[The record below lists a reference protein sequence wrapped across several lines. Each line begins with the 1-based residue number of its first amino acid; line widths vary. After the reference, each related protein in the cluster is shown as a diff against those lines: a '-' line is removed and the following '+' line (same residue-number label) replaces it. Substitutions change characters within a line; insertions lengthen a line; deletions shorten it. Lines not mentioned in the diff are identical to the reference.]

1 MDTGNR
7 YSDLK
12 LVYVVGRYPELTT
25 TFIEREINVLRQL
38 GAVVQPLSIRYPT
51 TPGSI
56 SPEHQAVR
64 KNTIFLVPKS
74 WRDFDFLAFAAAQLY
89 FMARRP
95 RVYWGTLF
103 YLLTHKHPDFK
114 ARLMTIL
121 HFGLGVYA
129 AYLLRHHDFDHL
141 HAHFIDRAVVV
152 ALVVSRLLN
161 KTYSLTA
168 HANDI
173 YTKQI
178 LIREKI
184 VNARFMVTV
193 SQYNKAY
200 LLQTYPELDSD
211 KIHILHPWVDLAQ
224 FAPPAARP
232 PHERLH
238 ILSVGRLVEKK
249 GQGDLVEACYLLQQR
264 GVDVECRIMGSGPL
278 QSSLE
283 EHITRRGLS
292 ARVLLTGG
300 QPQSQVLELLRTWA
314 DVFALPCVIAQDGDR
329 DGIPVSLAEAMAMEL
344 PVIST
349 DIVGIGE
356 LVQSGTGILT
366 SPHDPFALAEALRQI
381 HTASLSARADMGR
394 RGRGAVDAEFNLPQ
408 GVRQLADL
416 FRAAVAHS
424 GR

>member
-1 MDTGNR
+1 MDNIAQSSR
-7 YSDLK
+7 IK
-12 LVYVVGRYPELTT
+12 LVYVIGRYPELTT
-25 TFIEREINVLRQL
+25 TFIEREIKVLRQL
-38 GAVVQPLSIRYPT
+38 GAAVQPLSLRYPT

-64 KNTIFLVPKS
+64 KDTIHLVPKS
-74 WRDFDFLAFAAAQLY
+74 WRDFNLLAFAAAHLY
-89 FMARRP
+89 FLFRRP
-95 RVYWGTLF
+95 VVYWRTLL
-103 YLLTHKHPDFK
+103 YLLTHEHPDFK

-121 HFGLGVYA
+121 HFSLGVYA
-129 AYLLRHHDFDHL
+129 AFLLRRHDFDHL

-173 YTKQI
+173 YITQI

-184 VNARFMVTV
+184 VNARFVVTV
-193 SQYNKAY
+193 SLYNKAH
-200 LLQTYPELDSD
+200 LLRAYPGLDSD
-211 KIHILHPWVDLAQ
+211 KIHILHPWVDPAQ
-224 FAPPAARP
+224 FTPPPARP

-249 GQGDLVEACYLLQQR
+249 GQADLVEACYLLQQR
-264 GVDVECRIMGSGPL
+264 GVDVECRIVGSGPL
-278 QSSLE
+278 RSSLGDQ
-283 EHITRRGLS
+283 IARRGLQ
-292 ARVLLTGG
+292 AQVALMGG

-314 DVFALPCVIAQDGDR
+314 DVFVLPSVIARDGDR
-329 DGIPVSLAEAMAMEL
+329 EGIPVSLAEAMAMEL

-356 LVQSGTGILT
+356 LVQPGTGILVP
-366 SPHDPFALAEALRQI
+366 PHNPPAVAEALVQI
-381 HTASLSARADMGR
+381 HTASLSARADMGHQ
-394 RGRGAVDAEFNLPQ
+394 GRAVVDAEFNLPQ

-416 FRAAVAHS
+416 FRAAVAHPDQ
-424 GR
+424 